1 MKKNIVS
8 LMLMTVLIVIAFSSN
23 AQTGKTYTISGE
35 ITGQKK
41 GLEAAN
47 VILLN
52 EKDSAVVKMVI
63 TNKTGQYSMENV
75 STGSYIIKTIAI
87 GYETYFSNSFRLSA
101 SQKLD
106 FHLKPLTQD
115 LAAVTVTSKK
125 PLIEQKLDKTIIN
138 VDASPSNTGLTAM
151 DVLEKSPGVLVDKDG
166 NISLK
171 GKPGVLVLIDGKPS
185 YLSATDLAN
194 MLKSMSSSTIDQIE
208 LMTNPPAKY
217 DAAGNSGIINIKT
230 KKTKTVGYNGSVTV
244 GYGQGVYPK
253 SNNSINLNYRKDKV
267 NLFGNFSYNY
277 YGGFQDLGITRN
289 FRTSNGEDILS
300 IFKQKA
306 FMKRQQ
312 NNVSY
317 KVGADYYASKKTTLG
332 VVVNGF
338 SNPST
343 ENNNNVT
350 DILNSNS
357 VLQSTTLASSKI
369 KNNLNNMAVNFN
381 GRHVF
386 DSTGKELSMDLDYVH
401 YNTLNNQMFVNS
413 FYDNSGNK
421 IMPDQWLKGNL
432 PSDINIYSA
441 KADYSQKLKH
451 NIKMEAGFKVS
462 YVKTDNV
469 SSYFNQL
476 GNQWVMDSTQ
486 SNHFIYEENINA
498 AYVSFSKQLSKKWS
512 LQLGSRVE
520 NTHSKGTQLF
530 NGVSFDRNY
539 TQLFPTFYLGYKP
552 NDNNQFSLNYG
563 KRIQRPDYE
572 DLNPFYYFLDKYTY
586 MVGNPYLL
594 PQISQNIEVN
604 HIYKGFLTTSLSYGV
619 IDNFITQVFNQVDSI
634 HTTYVKNDNIARVQ
648 NYTLSLN
655 AAFSPAK
662 FWKINWYNQ
671 FNINNFNGYVNEG
684 PISVSGFNYTTNFS
698 STFEVKKGLNVE
710 LNGFYRTVTQEGT
723 ITANEMSQLNLAISK
738 QILKDKGTIRL
749 NCRDFL
755 KLQHFSGYS
764 RFQNIDVQLYNTWD
778 TRVFNLSFTYR
789 FAKGK
794 AGAAPRKSAGAIDEA
809 NRVKSNN

>member
-1 MKKNIVS
+1 MKKSTFLLTILSFMASFSIKVQAQSATSPSLKGLVS
-8 LMLMTVLIVIAFSSN
+8 S
-23 AQTGKTYTISGE
+23 
-35 ITGQKK
+35 QKK
-41 GLEAAN
+41 PVEAAN
-47 VILLN
+47 ILVLN
-52 EKDSAVVKMVI
+52 AKDSSTIQMTVSNKSGQFVI
-63 TNKTGQYSMENV
+63 DNLSNGN
-75 STGSYIIKTIAI
+75 YILKVIAI
-87 GYETYFSNSFRLSA
+87 GYQTYFSG
-101 SQKLD
+101 QIKLPGSPIID
-106 FHLKPLTQD
+106 IHLKPFETE
-115 LAAVTVTSKK
+115 LAGVTVTSKK
-125 PLIEQKLDKTIIN
+125 PFIEQKLDKTVIN
-138 VDASPSNTGLTAM
+138 VDASPSNSGLTAM
-151 DVLEKSPGVLVDKDG
+151 DVLEKSPGILVDKDG
-166 NISLK
+166 NISMK

-194 MLKSMSSSTIDQIE
+194 LLKSMSSSSIDQIE
-208 LMTNPPAKY
+208 LMTNPPAKF
-217 DAAGNSGIINIKT
+217 DAAGNSGIINIRT
-230 KKTKTVGYNGSVTV
+230 KKSKTMGYNGSITV

-253 SNNSINLNYRKDKV
+253 SNNSINLNYRKNKL
-267 NLFGNFSYNY
+267 NLFGNIGYNY
-277 YGGFQDLGITRN
+277 YGGFQELNITRN
-289 FRTSNGEDILS
+289 FRTNNGEDILS
-300 IFKQKA
+300 IFKQKTD
-306 FMKRQQ
+306 MKRQQ

-317 KVGADYYASKKTTLG
+317 KAGMDYYVSKKATIG
-332 VVVNGF
+332 FVVNGF

-401 YNTLNNQMFVNS
+401 YNTLNDQMFVNS

-421 IMPDQWLKGNL
+421 MMPDQWLKGNL